1 VGLRLKRG
9 EPEQVDRL
17 RELNDAFRPAAPI
30 DRRALFSG
38 RTAQLGDLFAVADQP
53 GQHALVY
60 GERGVGKTSLVVV
73 AGQTLAA
80 ADVRIARATCDRS
93 DDFESVWAK
102 ALDEM
107 QYTMSRPGI
116 GFAGEAREATVG
128 GGRLL
133 KADATPHDVLR
144 ALEALTG
151 QGRAMVFI
159 DEFDRLAV
167 REARLLFADTIKS
180 LSDRL
185 PNVTVVL
192 VGVADD
198 AAELIEEHRSIE
210 RALRTIHMP
219 RMSHGELSQIVERG
233 IAEARLTIEPDAV
246 AEIATLADGFPH
258 YAHLLGQEA
267 GRVAL
272 EDLRAHVMPE
282 DVRTAASE
290 AFGSAASL

>member
-1 VGLRLKRG
+1 MRLKRG
-9 EPEQVDRL
+9 EPEQIDRL
-17 RELNDAFRPAAPI
+17 RELSEAFRPAAPI
-30 DRRALFSG
+30 ERKALFSG

-93 DDFESVWAK
+93 DDFESVWTK

-116 GFAGEAREATVG
+116 GFGGQTREARVG
-128 GGRLL
+128 GGKLL
-133 KADATPHDVLR
+133 RADAAPHDVLR

-167 REARLLFADTIKS
+167 SEARLLFADTIKT

-258 YAHLLGQEA
+258 YAHLLGQES

-272 EDLRAHVMPE
+272 EDLRAHVTPD
-282 DVRTAASE
+282 DVRTAASD